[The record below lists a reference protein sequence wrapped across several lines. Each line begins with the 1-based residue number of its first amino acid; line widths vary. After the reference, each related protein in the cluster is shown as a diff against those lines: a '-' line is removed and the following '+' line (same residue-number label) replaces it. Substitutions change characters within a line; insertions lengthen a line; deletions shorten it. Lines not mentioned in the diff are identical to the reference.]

1 MNDHQAEKMVLKNPK
16 KPPLKRL
23 MVQSNVAI
31 PHDCISGPEG
41 LLSFSDNCGYMKQC
55 NLHHSHSMQKASQK
69 DVLSGRLSNNVLRH
83 RSFKYPSYTTHECT
97 NSRTSCQKASENCR
111 FCTGYSEGSEED
123 LLPFHYSKDS
133 ALQASAS
140 VKVDV
145 QMETDLVNCKVLDSP
160 QELSMTDVVE
170 QGSCDSR
177 QMESRKNGNS
187 LNAFPLDPS
196 TYETC
201 ASVQSGSSSNLHHS
215 LINSSNACHNLP
227 QGYRKCQPSSTC
239 ENQRSHLSKT
249 VLTDESHSHESST
262 VDFLH
267 SETMTTSMSC
277 CVVHQCA
284 VGHTFSGRPS
294 SSWGRESSVP
304 EPLEFP
310 NRPIRMAQSSKA
322 YSFGKQDLQTPGS
335 TVAVSVVASIAH
347 EGQRRFLPSP
357 KKIRGCFE
365 GQLDQVNASLECM
378 LTPELDANDLNMHLQ
393 GRFCSFQGSLKSAVL
408 KSPSDSSHVGS
419 HLHTASYTDG
429 NLLHKNEQKVN
440 SASLYV
446 DLKRSSSVG
455 KFNLTPF
462 SSRRYGLSLKKNS
475 YQNGN
480 MNDPVCF
487 KTEGDGQK
495 RQGHLPLRET
505 RLDRY
510 RHHISV
516 SSSISFQTND
526 RMDEK
531 RHGREKI
538 VQKGP
543 HSESHNSLQ
552 SFPNLV
558 MMPLNY
564 STESTKE
571 RFLKPYRQQ
580 LLYRYFNAWK
590 DYVILRDAAARF
602 VNESHLLRKGLAALQ
617 CAVQI
622 RHMQMSSVAARNRK
636 RILTAYFKLWKFA
649 FAECQQHGD
658 YPFQCLSNQDC
669 HVREL
674 SRSTNNQLFINPTTT
689 EQVNCNVSTTCMKMA
704 EAHHSVTLL
713 SKHWIVWR
721 KAMIK
726 NSQRN
731 QQEILALVYEGY
743 NLKRMAFLTWM
754 EHFYKK
760 WLATRHHRRALLSC
774 VFKVWCTQVRD
785 AQVVR
790 QIQLQQSITF
800 YRNVL
805 IRRSFQLWSQTLT
818 VKKTLEKHRCRI
830 ARKFIIRWIQA
841 VCRKKLKKMQLMAT
855 QHLKRKRLEN
865 ALRIWQLVKEK
876 KGAEKAQM
884 KECWRLL
891 ERNKMKVAFR
901 VWRECYCER
910 QRLQPLISIIRK
922 RRLSSCFQSWRE
934 VVLQKYIAFRHCIQL
949 QRLTVKTCFIH
960 WRWLLKLQYL
970 QKVFILRTAGR
981 REQQT
986 TNCSRG
992 FPQELLNRSVK
1003 TLHDHLLLQKAFRK
1017 WKEQCQKQ
1025 LGPSFLFP
1033 EDNQCR
1039 VQAVLTRW
1047 HTLTKEA
1054 LEGRAVRSI
1063 TKLSRTTTTLSLLD
1077 VSTMSLG
1084 FYSTSPNRVPSKI
1097 TPGFKEKT
1105 VSDQT
1110 LQPCDPVVLAGL
1122 DKMCNDLKRK
1132 LEIRKLHWCFFHWFA
1147 EMYNFQNVTFHHQR
1161 TLMSRMLANWRTQTK
1176 MRITRRKLL
1185 GLFQCQSQLK
1195 LLTSYFKEWC
1205 TKLMRSQRR
1214 QCTLQLSILKLHHFQ
1229 QATFFHR
1236 WRMAT
1241 RGRQTHKKY
1250 CQLIITQAFCWW
1262 KKVAISSK
1270 KVWHIVQQRRIAS
1283 LRLYFIYWHIKFK
1296 ESKDLQM
1303 KTKVFC
1309 ISRNKHRV
1317 SQAFSVWVTCYL
1329 SQCNADKLY
1338 QRHLLRRV
1346 FLQWQN
1352 FICNLKQRLAYGNKI
1367 ITALQVR
1374 TIFSMWRKQADI
1386 VPKRRLLT
1394 LKITQTQ
1401 QVNLLR
1407 SILTSWSQLVLSKRH
1422 RVQYLSRK
1430 YFTRWALV
1438 ALGPQQEDMT
1448 ENLQNRSQRKFRT
1461 YLSKKY
1467 FMRWRHESLL
1477 QQYQK
1482 RKVVQITIMAWNQW
1496 KEVTE
1501 AELFIKNIN
1510 ERQKLDKAWME
1521 WRKRFIQ
1528 IQVVQNFMA
1537 KQQKALLFEA
1547 FSAWCSLVYPQK
1559 VKEKPLG
1566 YVHTSMQGYTREGE
1580 TEQVNIL
1587 QQQKKSKGAEDS
1599 AFVTLSHVA
1608 S

>member
-31 PHDCISGPEG
+31 PHDCISGPG
-41 LLSFSDNCGYMKQC
+41 GFLSFSDNCGYMKQC

-111 FCTGYSEGSEED
+111 FCSGYSECSEED

-133 ALQASAS
+133 TLQASAS

-145 QMETDLVNCKVLDSP
+145 QMETGLVNCKVVDSP
-160 QELSMTDVVE
+160 QEFSMTDVVE
-170 QGSCDSR
+170 QGSCVSS
-177 QMESRKNGNS
+177 QMDSRKNGNS
-187 LNAFPLDPS
+187 LNALPSDPS
-196 TYETC
+196 SYETC
-201 ASVQSGSSSNLHHS
+201 ASVQSGSSSSLHHS
-215 LINSSNACHNLP
+215 LINPSNACRNLA

-239 ENQRSHLSKT
+239 ENQCSHLSKT
-249 VLTDESHSHESST
+249 VLTGESHSHESST

-284 VGHTFSGRPS
+284 VGHTFSGKPS

-310 NRPIRMAQSSKA
+310 NRPVRMAQSSKA

-347 EGQRRFLPSP
+347 EGQRRFPPSP

-365 GQLDQVNASLECM
+365 GQLNQANASLECM
-378 LTPELDANDLNMHLQ
+378 LTPELDTNDLNMHLQ
-393 GRFCSFQGSLKSAVL
+393 GKFCRFQGSLKSAVL

-440 SASLYV
+440 RASLYLN
-446 DLKRSSSVG
+446 LKRSSSVG
-455 KFNLTPF
+455 KFSLTPF
-462 SSRRYGLSLKKNS
+462 SSRRYGLSLNS
-475 YQNGN
+475 YQNGG
-480 MNDPVCF
+480 MNDPACF
-487 KTEGDGQK
+487 KAEGDGQK
-495 RQGHLPLRET
+495 GQGHLPLKET
-505 RLDRY
+505 KLDRY
-510 RHHISV
+510 QHHISV
-516 SSSISFQTND
+516 SSSISFQTNE
-526 RMDEK
+526 RMDEI

-543 HSESHNSLQ
+543 HSESHNNLQ

-558 MMPLNY
+558 MMPLHY

-622 RHMQMSSVAARNRK
+622 RHMQMSSIAARSRK
-636 RILTAYFKLWKFA
+636 RILTAYFNLWKFA
-649 FAECQQHGD
+649 FAESQAHGD
-658 YPFQCLSNQDC
+658 YPFQYLSNQDS

-674 SRSTNNQLFINPTTT
+674 SRSTNNQFFIKPTTT
-689 EQVNCNVSTTCMKMA
+689 EQVNSNVSTTCMKMA
-704 EAHHSVTLL
+704 EAHYSVTLL
-713 SKHWIVWR
+713 SKHWIVWS

-743 NLKRMAFLTWM
+743 NLKRMAFVTWM

-760 WLATRHHRRALLSC
+760 CLATHHHRRALLSC
-774 VFKVWCTQVRD
+774 VFKVWWTRVRD
-785 AQVVR
+785 AQVVW
-790 QIQLQQSITF
+790 QIQFQQSMTF

-805 IRRSFQLWSQTLT
+805 IRRSFQLWWQTLT
-818 VKKTLEKHRCRI
+818 VKKTLEKHQCRI

-841 VCRKKLKKMQLMAT
+841 VCRKKLKKMQLMAS

-865 ALRIWQLVKEK
+865 ALRIWQLLKEK
-876 KGAEKAQM
+876 NGVEQAQM
-884 KECWRLL
+884 KECWLLL

-910 QRLQPLISIIRK
+910 KRLQPLISIIRK

-949 QRLTVKTCFIH
+949 QRLTVKTCFTH

-970 QKVFILRTAGR
+970 QKAFILRTAKR

-1003 TLHDHLLLQKAFRK
+1003 TLHDHLLLQKAFHK
-1017 WKEQCQKQ
+1017 WKEECQKQ
-1025 LGPSFLFP
+1025 LEPSFLFP
-1033 EDNQCR
+1033 EDKQCR

-1054 LEGRAVRSI
+1054 LEGRA
-1063 TKLSRTTTTLSLLD
+1063 
-1077 VSTMSLG
+1077 
-1084 FYSTSPNRVPSKI
+1084 
-1097 TPGFKEKT
+1097 KT

-1110 LQPCDPVVLAGL
+1110 LQHRDPVVLASM
-1122 DKMCNDLKRK
+1122 DKMCIDLKRK
-1132 LEIRKLHWCFFHWFA
+1132 LEFRKLHWCFFHWFA

-1185 GLFQCQSQLK
+1185 GLFQRQSQMK

-1205 TKLMRSQRR
+1205 TKLMGSQRR
-1214 QCTLQLSILKLHHFQ
+1214 KCTLQLSIFKLHHFQ

-1241 RGRQTHKKY
+1241 RGRQTHKKH

-1270 KVWHIVQQRRIAS
+1270 KVRHIVQQRRMAS
-1283 LRLYFIYWHIKFK
+1283 LRLYFISWHIKFK

-1317 SQAFSVWVTCYL
+1317 SQAFSMWVTCYL
-1329 SQCNADKLY
+1329 SQCNADELY
-1338 QRHLLRRV
+1338 QRHLLQRV

-1352 FICNLKQRLAYGNKI
+1352 FVCNLKQRLAYSNKI
-1367 ITALQVR
+1367 ITALRIR
-1374 TIFSMWRKQADI
+1374 TIFNMWRKQADI
-1386 VPKRRLLT
+1386 LPKRRLLT

-1407 SILTSWSQLVLSKRH
+1407 LILISWSQLALSRRH

-1482 RKVVQITIMAWNQW
+1482 RKVVQIKIIAWNQW
-1496 KEVTE
+1496 KEFAE

-1528 IQVVQNFMA
+1528 IQVAQNFMA

-1559 VKEKPLG
+1559 SKEKLLG
-1566 YVHTSMQGYTREGE
+1566 HVHTSMQGHTREGE
-1580 TEQVNIL
+1580 TE
-1587 QQQKKSKGAEDS
+1587 
-1599 AFVTLSHVA
+1599 
-1608 S
+1608 